1 MVKGVTIIGQEK
13 RQFPDCP
20 ATPFFGSGVITGDYK
35 MEIWKDV
42 VGFEGKYKISS
53 EGRVKSLDYKHTGE
67 ERIMNP
73 HPNSCGYLQVSF
85 YKDNKM
91 YTKKVHRLVA
101 EAFIPNPLC
110 LATVNHKNEI
120 KTDNNVDNLEWMSDY
135 DNRMY
140 GTRLARISIKIK
152 GKFINRKDQSKAVQ
166 QFTKDGKFVA
176 EFPSGKEVERQLG
189 FDQGNISNCCLGKT
203 KHSYGYVWRYKE

>member
-1 MVKGVTIIGQEK
+1 
-13 RQFPDCP
+13 
-20 ATPFFGSGVITGDYK
+20 
-35 MEIWKDV
+35 MEIWKDL

-53 EGRVKSLDYKHTGE
+53 EGRVKSLDYNRTGK
-67 ERIMNP
+67 ERIMKP
-73 HPNSCGYLQVSF
+73 SPNGCGYLQVSLC
-85 YKDNKM
+85 KDNKM

-120 KTDNNVDNLEWMSDY
+120 KTDNRVENLEWMSDY

-140 GTRLARISIKIK
+140 GTRLARISIANK
-152 GKFINRKDQSKAVQ
+152 GKFINRKDQSKVVL

-189 FDQGNISNCCLGKT
+189 FDQGNISMCCLGKR
-203 KHSYGYVWRYKE
+203 KHSYGYVWKYRETI

>member
-1 MVKGVTIIGQEK
+1 
-13 RQFPDCP
+13 
-20 ATPFFGSGVITGDYK
+20 
-35 MEIWKDV
+35 MEVWKDV

-53 EGRVKSLDYKHTGE
+53 EGRVKSLNYKHTGE

-73 HPNSCGYLQVSF
+73 HPNDWGYLQVSLW
-85 YKDNKM
+85 KDNKM
-91 YTKKVHRLVA
+91 HTKKVHRLVA

-140 GTRLARISIKIK
+140 GTRLARIGMKNK

-176 EFPSGKEVERQLG
+176 EFPSLKEVERQFG
-189 FDQGNISNCCLGKT
+189 FYFGNLSNCCHGKV
-203 KHSYGYVWRYKE
+203 KQSYGYVWKFKEINQDVK